1 MRLISISIFNTH
13 SIFFFVSLFN
23 GITILLQEIMKSCP
37 KKDIENFKDL
47 LKEEN
52 LYLTIE
58 VINFSLE
65 LNFGLVFLLF
75 EFDF

>member
-1 MRLISISIFNTH
+1 
-13 SIFFFVSLFN
+13 
-23 GITILLQEIMKSCP
+23 MKSCP

>member
-1 MRLISISIFNTH
+1 
-13 SIFFFVSLFN
+13 LFN

-65 LNFGLVFLLF
+65 
-75 EFDF
+75 